1 MDMAAPT
8 ASKARRP
15 VYSSNTGR
23 SPIWHLRELFQRRNL
38 IWELTARNLKV
49 RYRRSVFGILWSI
62 LNPLF
67 NALVFTFVFST
78 LLKSPIER
86 FAVFITVALVVWN
99 AFASS
104 VLEAM
109 STVTGSAHL
118 VTRVRFPSE
127 VLPIATVLTNMINF
141 VLATPSIFI
150 VMAITRTSLHVQM
163 VMYPLAFICLF
174 CFSLGIAFLAAATN
188 VFFRDTRNFLDV
200 LISLWFFLTPI
211 IYNLDAVFISP
222 WGQRL
227 VYWLNPMASIV
238 TLFRHMF
245 YTGYWDAPSFVL
257 RTSVASVMVM
267 IVGWLFFL
275 SLSDK
280 FVEEL

>member
-1 MDMAAPT
+1 MDMAALT
-8 ASKARRP
+8 TLKARRP
-15 VYSSNTGR
+15 VYSSDTGR
-23 SPIWHLRELFQRRNL
+23 SPFWHLRELFQRRNL

-86 FAVFITVALVVWN
+86 FGVFITVGLVVWN

-104 VLEAM
+104 VLESM

-150 VMAITRTSLHVQM
+150 VMAITRTPLHVQM
-163 VMYPLAFICLF
+163 VMYPWALICLF
-174 CFSLGIAFLAAATN
+174 CFSLGVSFLAAATN

-200 LISLWFFLTPI
+200 LINLWFFLTPI

-222 WGQRL
+222 WAQRL
-227 VYWLNPMASIV
+227 VYWLNPMASIL

-245 YTGYWDAPSFVL
+245 YTGYWDAPSFVA
-257 RTSVASVMVM
+257 RTSIASAMVM

-275 SLSDK
+275 TLSDK

>member
-1 MDMAAPT
+1 MAAQT
-8 ASKARRP
+8 VSAARRP
-15 VYSSNTGR
+15 VYSSSRSR
-23 SPIWHLRELFQRRNL
+23 SPWDHLHELIRQRNL

-49 RYRRSVFGILWSI
+49 RYRRSVFGFLWSI

-67 NALVFTFVFST
+67 NALVLNFVFIV
-78 LLKSPIER
+78 LLKTPIER
-86 FAVFITVALVVWN
+86 FGLFITVGLVAWN
-99 AFASS
+99 AFAGS
-104 VLEAM
+104 VLESM
-109 STVTGSAHL
+109 STITGSAHM
-118 VTRVRFPSE
+118 VTRVRFPAS
-127 VLPIATVLTNMINF
+127 VLPISTTLTNMINF
-141 VLATPSIFI
+141 VLATP
-150 VMAITRTSLHVQM
+150 AILIMMVVTHTPPHIQM
-163 VMYPLAFICLF
+163 VMYPWALLCLF
-174 CFSLGIAFLAAATN
+174 AFSLGIAFLAAATN

-211 IYNLDAVFISP
+211 IYNLDAVFVSP

-227 VYWLNPMASIV
+227 VYWLNPMASII

-257 RTSVASVMVM
+257 RTTLASAAVM

-275 SLSDK
+275 KLSDN

>member
-1 MDMAAPT
+1 MSAPAT
-8 ASKARRP
+8 SKAQRP
-15 VYSSNTGR
+15 VYSSDIGR
-23 SPIWHLRELFQRRNL
+23 SPIWHLIELFQRRNL
-38 IWELTARNLKV
+38 IGELVARNLKV

-62 LNPLF
+62 LNPLC

-86 FAVFITVALVVWN
+86 FAVFVTVGLVVWN

-104 VLEAM
+104 VLESM
-109 STVTGSAHL
+109 SSVTGSAHL

-127 VLPIATVLTNMINF
+127 ALPIATVSTNMINF

-150 VMAITRTSLHVQM
+150 VMAITRTPLHIQM
-163 VMYPLAFICLF
+163 AIYPLALICLF
-174 CFSLGIAFLAAATN
+174 CFSLGVAFLAAATN

-200 LISLWFFLTPI
+200 LINLWFFLTPI
-211 IYNLDAVFISP
+211 IYNLDAVFISRQA
-222 WGQRL
+222 QRS

-245 YTGYWDAPSFVL
+245 YTGYWDSPSFIL
-257 RTSVASVMVM
+257 RTFVASVAVM
-267 IVGWLFFL
+267 IAGWLFFFV
-275 SLSDK
+275 LSDK

>member
-1 MDMAAPT
+1 MDMAALTTPKT
-8 ASKARRP
+8 RRP

-38 IWELTARNLKV
+38 IWELIARNLKV

-86 FAVFITVALVVWN
+86 FAVFVTVGLVVWN

-104 VLEAM
+104 VLESM

-150 VMAITRTSLHVQM
+150 VMAITRTPLHVQM
-163 VMYPLAFICLF
+163 VIYPLALLCLF

-211 IYNLDAVFISP
+211 IYNLDAVFVSS

-257 RTSVASVMVM
+257 RTLVASVMVM
-267 IVGWLFFL
+267 IAGWLFFL

>member
-1 MDMAAPT
+1 MAALT
-8 ASKARRP
+8 TLKTRRP
-15 VYSSNTGR
+15 VYSSNTSR

-38 IWELTARNLKV
+38 IWELVARNLKV

-86 FAVFITVALVVWN
+86 FAVFVTVGLVVWN

-104 VLEAM
+104 VLESM

-150 VMAITRTSLHVQM
+150 VMAITRTPPHVQM
-163 VMYPLAFICLF
+163 VIYPLALLCLF

-211 IYNLDAVFISP
+211 IYNLDAVFVSS
-222 WGQRL
+222 WGQRV
-227 VYWLNPMASIV
+227 VYWLNPMASII

-257 RTSVASVMVM
+257 RTLVASVMVM
-267 IVGWLFFL
+267 IAGWLFFL
-275 SLSDK
+275 SLSRK

>member
-1 MDMAAPT
+1 MANAT
-8 ASKARRP
+8 IRVP
-15 VYSSNTGR
+15 VYSSNTSR
-23 SPIWHLRELFQRRNL
+23 SPVYHLRELFLRRNL

-86 FAVFITVALVVWN
+86 FAVFITVGLVVWN
-99 AFASS
+99 AFAASI
-104 VLEAM
+104 LEAM

-127 VLPIATVLTNMINF
+127 VLPISTVLTNMINF
-141 VLATPSIFI
+141 VLATPSILI
-150 VMAITRTSLHVQM
+150 VMAITRTPLHVQM
-163 VMYPLAFICLF
+163 VMYPWALFCLF
-174 CFSLGIAFLAAATN
+174 CFSLGIAFLAATAN

-222 WGQRL
+222 HAQRF

-257 RTSVASVMVM
+257 RTSVASIAVM
-267 IVGWLFFL
+267 IAGWLLFIRL
-275 SLSDK
+275 SQK

>member
-1 MDMAAPT
+1 MAAQT
-8 ASKARRP
+8 ALAARRP
-15 VYSSNTGR
+15 VYSSSRNR
-23 SPIWHLRELFQRRNL
+23 NPWDHLHELIRQRNL

-49 RYRRSVFGILWSI
+49 RYRRSIFGFLWSI
-62 LNPLF
+62 INPLF
-67 NALVFTFVFST
+67 NALVFNFVFSI

-86 FAVFITVALVVWN
+86 FGLFITIGIVVWN
-99 AFASS
+99 AFSASVMES
-104 VLEAM
+104 M
-109 STVTGSAHL
+109 GTITGSAHL
-118 VTRVRFPSE
+118 VTRVRFPAE
-127 VLPIATVLTNMINF
+127 VLPISTTLTNMINF
-141 VLATPSIFI
+141 ILATP
-150 VMAITRTSLHVQM
+150 AILIMMVITHTPLHIQLM
-163 VMYPLAFICLF
+163 MYPWALVCLF
-174 CFSLGIAFLAAATN
+174 CFSLGIAFLSAATN

-222 WGQRL
+222 HAQRL
-227 VYWLNPMASIV
+227 VYWLNPMASIL

-257 RTSVASVMVM
+257 RTSLASGAAM

-275 SLSDK
+275 KLSDS

>member
-1 MDMAAPT
+1 MAVSAV
-8 ASKARRP
+8 AARRRP
-15 VYSSNTGR
+15 VYSSNSSR
-23 SPIWHLRELFQRRNL
+23 SLWAHLGELYLRRTL

-86 FAVFITVALVVWN
+86 FAVFITIGLVVWN
-99 AFASS
+99 AFAAS
-104 VLEAM
+104 VLESM

-118 VTRVRFPSE
+118 VTRVRFPSA

-141 VLATPSIFI
+141 VLATPWAL
-150 VMAITRTSLHVQM
+150 V
-163 VMYPLAFICLF
+163 CLF

-211 IYNLDAVFISP
+211 IYNLDAVFVSP
-222 WGQRL
+222 QGQRF
-227 VYWLNPMASIV
+227 VYWLNPMASIL

-257 RTSVASVMVM
+257 RTSAASIAVM
-267 IVGWLFFL
+267 IAGWLFFIR
-275 SLSDK
+275 LSDK
-280 FVEEL
+280 FVEQL